1 MRCAFKPGYFAVTG
15 GVLKSGETELEAAR
29 REVRE
34 ELGLTID
41 ERNMFCLCA
50 FIGKCSHYTV
60 YVVNQDV
67 QSDELRLQKE
77 EVASVEF
84 VSADMLNAY
93 SDADNFL
100 RPPYRPMVISAMR
113 VMERARHG

>member
-1 MRCAFKPGYFAVTG
+1 MRLCASKY
-15 GVLKSGETELEAAR
+15 LKATPAR

-100 RPPYRPMVISAMR
+100 RPPYMPLVISAMR